1 MCSSSPSMPDPNPGM
16 IFQAQVQSQI
26 GNRYLSMQD
35 QLMDYY
41 KQRQQYVDKISTDVI
56 NQQMDLAQQTADQG
70 TDLYNYQKDVF
81 RPVEQS
87 LVADAMRTSTPA
99 AYEKYAQEA
108 VAQVAAANAN
118 ASGQAQRALT
128 SMGVNPNSGA
138 FAAGQRG
145 IQLSNAA
152 ALGSTANAARDQAEN
167 LGWARRAD
175 VAGLGKGLVGAG
187 NASYGL
193 TQSGLNSASG
203 AANQASQTAGTT
215 IGTPAQ
221 FGALGVQAHA
231 NSANTYADIY
241 KTQMQGYAASL
252 NSGGGIGDMF
262 GSALGTGLGMFA
274 ASKW

>member
-1 MCSSSPSMPDPNPGM
+1 MCSSSPDIPDPSPAL
-16 IFQAQVQSQI
+16 IFQAQAQAQL
-26 GNRYLSMQD
+26 GNRYLDMQD
-35 QLMDYY
+35 QLMNYY
-41 KQRQQYVDKISTDVI
+41 KDRQQKVDAVSQQVI
-56 NQQMDLAQQTADQG
+56 DQQMALAQQTADQG

-108 VAQVAAANAN
+108 VAQVASANAN

-152 ALGSTANAARDQAEN
+152 ALGSVANTARDQAEN
-167 LGWARRAD
+167 LSFARRAD

-193 TQSGLNSASG
+193 TQSGLNSASS
-203 AANQASQTAGTT
+203 AANQASQTAGAT
-215 IGTPAQ
+215 IGTPTQ
-221 FGALGVQAHA
+221 YGALGVQAGA
-231 NSANTYADIY
+231 NAGNLYADIY
-241 KTQMQGYAASL
+241 KTQMQGYAASMNQSDPL
-252 NSGGGIGDMF
+252 A
-262 GSALGTGLGMFA
+262 SALGTGIGAFA
-274 ASKW
+274 ATKDW